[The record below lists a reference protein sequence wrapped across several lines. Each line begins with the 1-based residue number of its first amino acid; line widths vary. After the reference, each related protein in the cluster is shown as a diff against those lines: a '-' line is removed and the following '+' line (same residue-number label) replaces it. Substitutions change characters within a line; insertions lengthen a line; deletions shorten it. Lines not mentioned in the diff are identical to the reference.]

1 MAHSSGSGSHLDG
14 TTKTTVGY
22 SIDTSGIGYSEI
34 SPDIREDF
42 AFLVNDLPDKL
53 DEVMKEIDSAASITD
68 AFTFEPGTAVVDIS
82 KAQTELKTDISN
94 LKSALAELYAAFMN
108 DIDKINDELE
118 YNYGWIIVGDVKETS
133 RQTEEVPTET
143 NGPSNHSTSTHSG
156 GGAGH
161 SF

>member
-1 MAHSSGSGSHLDG
+1 MAHSSGSGSHQDG

-42 AFLVNDLPDKL
+42 KFLINELPDKL

-82 KAQTELKTDISN
+82 KALLYEFLVFDIP
-94 LKSALAELYAAFMN
+94 
-108 DIDKINDELE
+108 
-118 YNYGWIIVGDVKETS
+118 YNTKFQLLPSIQLVRIA
-133 RQTEEVPTET
+133 
-143 NGPSNHSTSTHSG
+143 SNHHCLSLYFIISKIL
-156 GGAGH
+156 
-161 SF
+161 

>member
-1 MAHSSGSGSHLDG
+1 MAHSSGSGSHVDG

-34 SPDIREDF
+34 SQDIRTDF
-42 AFLVNDLPDKL
+42 NFLIEDLPNKL

-94 LKSALAELYAAFMN
+94 LKSALTDLYNAFMN

-133 RQTEEVPTET
+133 RSTEEVPTET
-143 NGPSNHSTSTHSG
+143 DGPSSHSTSTHSG